1 MRKKRLVIIDDETI
15 VVKGI
20 TALIAR
26 FDLDAEVVGSAGN
39 GIDGCEVIREQ
50 APDVVITDIQMPGMD
65 GLTLIEQMHPEFPDA
80 YFVVISGYRD
90 FVYAQRAIRLD
101 VMDYLEKP
109 ITKEKIQELL
119 DKIDQKETR
128 RQAETLNMQGDD
140 LVVNALML
148 DDSEAFVDAAQQ
160 YIAELENNC
169 SSASEFKEECY
180 RFLCLIQGIE
190 AGRRRHYDE
199 SLLIPCEQIMLLETK
214 DEAKSYVR
222 QSVHKIASQME
233 ADYKGANHHVI
244 SQLLQYINENYDR
257 DIGLTELGELVNM
270 SPTYLSLLFK
280 EEMGKSYVKYMT
292 DLRMTKAKKLLA
304 EGKKVNEV
312 STMVGFNNY
321 RYFCDVFKKNTGMT
335 PSEYRNMG

>member
-1 MRKKRLVIIDDETI
+1 MSKRKLVIIDDETI

-20 TALIAR
+20 TALISR
-26 FDLDAEVVGSAGN
+26 FDLEAEVVGSAGN
-39 GIDGCEVIREQ
+39 GIDGCEVIRAQ

-65 GLTLIEQMHPEFPDA
+65 GLTMIEQMHPEFPNT

-119 DKIDQKETR
+119 EKIDRKETR

-148 DDSEAFVDAAQQ
+148 NDAESFVDAAQQ
-160 YIAELENNC
+160 YVAELENKC
-169 SSASEFKEECY
+169 GSASAFKEECY
-180 RFLCLIQGIE
+180 RFLCLIQGID

-199 SLLIPCEQIMLLETK
+199 SLLIPCEKIMLLETK
-214 DEAKSYVR
+214 EEAVSYVR
-222 QSVHKIASQME
+222 QSVHRIASQME

-280 EEMGKSYVKYMT
+280 EEMGTSYVKYMT

-312 STMVGFNNY
+312 STMVGFSNY

-335 PSEYRNMG
+335 PSEYRNLG